1 MAPWASRR
9 DKPPLGNAQ
18 DQSSVDVTPLSLSPR
33 PTRESTERICLRKGC
48 ENRYHPHRWNQRFCQ
63 DPHCKRELQRWQAAK
78 RQRRLRETSEGRERH
93 RQRERQRRERQ
104 RLERQRAQQLSDE
117 LPAQRGTDN
126 TSPLD
131 TAGAWSRRNNI
142 PEDFC
147 DRPGCYEPTRSSPR
161 VAAKYC
167 GDECRSAMANV
178 RDRERKWLIRH
189 AFTDLTWRTVSRACG
204 RPSSHGNCR
213 PGGMGGAETG
223 RLDVV
228 DYRKSPL
235 DRLSFPA
242 HERSEFDDYQRDLST
257 WPRPPPT
264 AQ

>member
-9 DKPPLGNAQ
+9 EKRPLGNIQ
-18 DQSSVDVTPLSLSPR
+18 EQSSADVSPLSLNLR
-33 PTRESTERICLRKGC
+33 PNREASERICLRKGC
-48 ENRYHPHRWNQRFCQ
+48 GNRFCPQRWNQRFCQ
-63 DPHCKRELQRWQAAK
+63 DPQCKREVQRWQAAK
-78 RQRRLRETSEGRERH
+78 RQRRSRESSEGRERH

-104 RLERQRAQQLSDE
+104 REQPPPQPPPSD
-117 LPAQRGTDN
+117 P
-126 TSPLD
+126 TSSSPEE
-131 TAGAWSRRNNI
+131 ASAWSRRNNI

-178 RDRERKWLIRH
+178 RDRERKWSMRH
-189 AFTDLTWRTVSRACG
+189 AFTSLTRRIISRSCG
-204 RPSSHGNCR
+204 AATSRW
-213 PGGMGGAETG
+213 
-223 RLDVV
+223 DVV
-228 DYRKSPL
+228 DYRKNPL

-242 HERSEFDDYQRDLST
+242 YERSEFDDNQRDLST

-264 AQ
+264 TQ

>member
-1 MAPWASRR
+1 MWAAPC
-9 DKPPLGNAQ
+9 GF
-18 DQSSVDVTPLSLSPR
+18 
-33 PTRESTERICLRKGC
+33 
-48 ENRYHPHRWNQRFCQ
+48 HRLANGFCQ
-63 DPHCKRELQRWQAAK
+63 DPHCKREVQRWQAAK

-104 RLERQRAQQLSDE
+104 RRERQRLERQRDQQLSDE
-117 LPAQRGTDN
+117 PSAQRGTD
-126 TSPLD
+126 
-131 TAGAWSRRNNI
+131 GAWSRRNNI

-178 RDRERKWLIRH
+178 RDRERKWLMRH
-189 AFTDLTWRTVSRACG
+189 VFTDLTWRTVSHACS
-204 RPSSHGNCR
+204 RQPAHGNYR
-213 PGGMGGAETG
+213 PAGVGGAETG

-264 AQ
+264 TQ